1 MTDTENHTAQAILAD
16 IVATYMPEADIGQ
29 DGTRNHRIADEAF
42 AALAEHGY
50 AFVKLP
56 PPLRDNEGSA
66 HVAYSGANTVYYA
79 TPGHVHSDTFQTWD
93 HPDDARDD
101 ATALLAA
108 AHAADT
114 MESTQ

>member
-1 MTDTENHTAQAILAD
+1 MTDTETRTAQAILAD
-16 IVATYMPEADIGQ
+16 VLAAYMPEADTGQ
-29 DGTRNHRIADEAF
+29 DGARNHQIAADAF
-42 AALAEHGY
+42 TALAEHGY
-50 AFVKLP
+50 AVVKLP
-56 PPLRDNEGSA
+56 PPLHDNGESA

-79 TPGHVHSDTFQTWD
+79 TSGHVDSDTFQTWD
-93 HPDDARDD
+93 HSDDARDD

>member
-1 MTDTENHTAQAILAD
+1 MSDTETPAAQAILAD
-16 IVATYMPEADIGQ
+16 ILAAYMPEADTGQ
-29 DGTRNHRIADEAF
+29 DGTRNHQIADEAF
-42 AALAEHGY
+42 TALAEHGY

-56 PPLRDNEGSA
+56 PPLHDNEGSA
-66 HVAYSGANTVYYA
+66 HVANTVYYA
-79 TPGHVHSDTFQTWD
+79 TSGLVHSDTFQTWD

-101 ATALLAA
+101 STALLAA

>member
-1 MTDTENHTAQAILAD
+1 MSDTETPAAQAILAD
-16 IVATYMPEADIGQ
+16 ILAAYMPEADTGQ
-29 DGTRNHRIADEAF
+29 DGIRNHRIADEAF

-79 TPGHVHSDTFQTWD
+79 TSGLVHSDTSQTWD